1 MPSTLMAMRR
11 LNRPSIMIY
20 GGTIKPEH
28 FQGRTFDIVSAF
40 QMKDIQEMRIEH
52 TRKIFVGHE
61 LLKLMIE
68 EEVERRKR
76 PLKGREENFENEIIR
91 LRRSRVI
98 LIFCLFVFRMK
109 WHQLST
115 RKRRRM
121 F

>member
-68 EEVERRKR
+68 EENEVASVEHK
-76 PLKGREENFENEIIR
+76 KAEENVLRLFEEWQR
-91 LRRSRVI
+91 TRRTTQKNLGASERN
-98 LIFCLFVFRMK
+98 LI
-109 WHQLST
+109 
-115 RKRRRM
+115 
-121 F
+121 